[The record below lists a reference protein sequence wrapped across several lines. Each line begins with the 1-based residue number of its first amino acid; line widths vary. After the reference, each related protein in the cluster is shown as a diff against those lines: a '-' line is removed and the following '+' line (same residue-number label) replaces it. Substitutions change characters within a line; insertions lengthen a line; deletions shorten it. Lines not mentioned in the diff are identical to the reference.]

1 MGTLKENQDRIMT
14 RLEVK
19 AELLQENDSEIK
31 KLIEESEIHFKLRE
45 IERNELTY
53 RNINTIKKIIVFY
66 FVISIIVA
74 LILIIARF
82 SS

>member
-1 MGTLKENQDRIMT
+1 MT